1 MARPPKDDDDR
12 GECVIKFRC
21 TRRVRNSLEANAKAA
36 GRSLSA
42 FLRHIGEHG
51 YIVSMDVAGA
61 ALDEAQRQ
69 GNNLNQLTRVAN
81 IDHEIRSVARAIEE
95 MKAVYRAS
103 WEALIDILS
112 GKRRH

>member
-1 MARPPKDDDDR
+1 MARPPKDDDE
-12 GECVIKFRC
+12 GECIIKFRC
-21 TRRVRNSLEANAKAA
+21 SRKVRNRIEANAKQA
-36 GRSLSA
+36 GRTLSG

-61 ALDEAQRQ
+61 ALDEVQRN

-81 IDHEIRSVARAIEE
+81 IDHTIRTVAQAIQD
-95 MKAVYRAS
+95 MKAVYRIS